1 MSIKLSRMLTLSA
14 FFLTLSLSISNYAY
28 SADRDADGLNM
39 NKAMI
44 LLGHVNSEE
53 AGMEYLASWLN
64 DILVDI
70 PIHFVPAGDPFWT
83 P

>member
-1 MSIKLSRMLTLSA
+1 MK
-14 FFLTLSLSISNYAY
+14 
-28 SADRDADGLNM
+28 
-39 NKAMI
+39 KAMI

-53 AGMEYLASWLN
+53 AGMEYLATWLN
-64 DILVDI
+64 NIIEDI